1 MGKKL
6 FDYVIGN
13 PPYQEEQDSEDI
25 KGSKKNYAPPVYN
38 IFMDEAN
45 KIADRV
51 EFIRLVFCLMLAVLR
66 SLGMKKCSMM
76 NILRF

>member
-25 KGSKKNYAPPVYN
+25 KGSKKNYAPPV
-38 IFMDEAN
+38 
-45 KIADRV
+45 
-51 EFIRLVFCLMLAVLR
+51 C
-66 SLGMKKCSMM
+66 G
-76 NILRF
+76 